1 MSAALTQD
9 SAPLLV
15 VQMHGEPGSG
25 KTALART
32 LAPALP
38 AIHLDKDVISSAL
51 IRAGIA
57 PELQGPGAY
66 ESLREVAR
74 SLMQQGHSVI
84 LDSPCFWPMNEEKGR
99 ALAADFGATWA
110 MIECKCPGEVVEQR
124 LATRERL
131 ESHPLRRGEGAGRPG
146 MYEPACGRLVLEST
160 RAVADVVAEAV
171 GYLGGLPLSAKLAR
185 PAARPHPPAPLR
197 RERPDRA
204 GEGEQGRQV
213 HLQLSASGL
222 GPRNSELAQ

>member
-38 AIHLDKDVISSAL
+38 AIHLDKDIISSAL

-74 SLMQQGHSVI
+74 TLIAQGHSVI
-84 LDSPCFWPMNEEKGR
+84 LDSPCFWPMTEEKGR

-110 MIECKCPGEVVEQR
+110 MIECRCPGDVIEQR

-131 ESHPLRRGEGAGRPG
+131 ESHPLRRGAGAGRPG
-146 MYEPACGRLVLEST
+146 MYEPTCERLVLDST
-160 RAVADVVAEAV
+160 RSVEELVAEAIA
-171 GYLGGLPLSAKLAR
+171 YLTSGLGTRNSEL
-185 PAARPHPPAPLR
+185 
-197 RERPDRA
+197 ERCCP
-204 GEGEQGRQV
+204 V
-213 HLQLSASGL
+213 TSGL

>member
-1 MSAALTQD
+1 MSSVRTRE

-25 KTALART
+25 KTALARA
-32 LAPALP
+32 LAPAIP

-74 SLMQQGHSVI
+74 SLMTQGYSVI
-84 LDSPCFWPMNEEKGR
+84 LDSPCFWPMNEDKGR
-99 ALAADFGATWA
+99 ALAAGFGATWA
-110 MIECKCPGEVVEQR
+110 MIECKCPGEVVEHR

-131 ESHPLRRGEGAGRPG
+131 ESHPRCRGEGSERPG
-146 MYEPACGRLVLEST
+146 MYEPTCERLVLDST
-160 RAVADVVAEAV
+160 RPVADLVAEAIR
-171 GYLGGLPLSAKLAR
+171 YLTRLPLSAELAR
-185 PAARPHPPAPLR
+185 ARACPHPPAPS
-197 RERPDRA
+197 PDPA
-204 GEGEQGRQV
+204 GEGEQSRQV
-213 HLQLSASGL
+213 HLQLSPSGL
-222 GPRNSELAQ
+222 GPQNSELAQ